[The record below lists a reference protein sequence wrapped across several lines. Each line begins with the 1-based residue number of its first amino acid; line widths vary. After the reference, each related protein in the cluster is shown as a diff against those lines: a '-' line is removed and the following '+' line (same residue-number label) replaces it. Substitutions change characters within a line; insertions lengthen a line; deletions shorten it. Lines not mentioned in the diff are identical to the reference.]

1 MAVAALITWLLTAG
15 VGLYLLAIWLIEY
28 DRDFQASKATRL
40 PIPVIS
46 THALL
51 AVGGM
56 VVWVAYLLVDDDAL
70 AWAAAFILIGVAAL
84 GMTMAVRWFQA
95 GRAAGALSIRGNRAA
110 PARDAVP
117 PERNFPVPVVIGH
130 GVLAVA
136 TVILVVLTAI
146 RTQVG

>member
-15 VGLYLLAIWLIEY
+15 IGLYLLAIWLIEY

-56 VVWVAYLLVDDDAL
+56 VVWVAYLLVDDEAL
-70 AWAAAFILIGVAAL
+70 AWAAVFVLVGVAAL

-95 GRAAGALSIRGNRAA
+95 GRAAGALSIRGVRPA
-110 PARDAVP
+110 PARDAIP

-130 GVLAVA
+130 GVLAVV

-146 RTQVG
+146 RAQVG